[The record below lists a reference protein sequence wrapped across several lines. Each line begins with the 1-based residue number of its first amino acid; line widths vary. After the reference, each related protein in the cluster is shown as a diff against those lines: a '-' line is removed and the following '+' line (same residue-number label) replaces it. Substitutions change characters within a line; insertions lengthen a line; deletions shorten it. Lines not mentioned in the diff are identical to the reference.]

1 MGSAGTGE
9 HPHPPTGELMSNLEH
24 GGQPVVGM
32 HLPTKKFSILRSIR
46 ENKRSQGLFLISPAI
61 LYLLVFLII
70 PSILVILL
78 SFMTRGPYGN
88 VVYRFNVDN
97 YLRLID
103 SLYLRILWFSLVVAG
118 MTTVFTILIGYPLA
132 YYIAR
137 SPVNQ
142 RPILLFLILLP
153 FWTNFIIRIYA
164 WIMILRTEGLL
175 NTFLQNLGLIH
186 LPLDLLYTPTAVLIG
201 MVYEFLPFMVL
212 PLYTSLEKIELSQLE
227 AAADLGAR
235 PFRAFWRITLPL
247 SFPGMIA
254 GSILVFIPAMG
265 MFVVPDLM
273 GGAKTILVGNL
284 IRNQFLVARDWPF
297 GASASMLLLLLTLA
311 FTLFY
316 TRRAGLAE
324 DLLV

>member
-1 MGSAGTGE
+1 MAK
-9 HPHPPTGELMSNLEH
+9 LEQP
-24 GGQPVVGM
+24 GQPS
-32 HLPTKKFSILRSIR
+32 LPMSIPKRKFSVVRSIR
-46 ENKRSQGLFLISPAI
+46 ENSTSQGLVLISPAM
-61 LYLLVFLII
+61 LYLLIFLIV
-70 PSILVILL
+70 PSVLVILL

-88 VVYRFNVDN
+88 IVYRFNIDN
-97 YLRLID
+97 YIRLGDI
-103 SLYLRILWFSLVVAG
+103 LYLRILWFSVVVAG
-118 MTTVFTILIGYPLA
+118 MTTIFTIFIGYPLA

-137 SPVNQ
+137 APVKQ

-164 WIMILRTEGLL
+164 WIMILRTEGILNSFLL
-175 NTFLQNLGLIH
+175 NIGLIK

-212 PLYTSLEKIELSQLE
+212 PLYTSLEKIELAQLE

-235 PFRAFWRITLPL
+235 PFRAFLRVTLPL
-247 SFPGMIA
+247 SVPGMIA

-297 GASASMLLLLLTLA
+297 GAAASMLLLMLTL
-311 FTLFY
+311 FITLFY
-316 TRRAGLAE
+316 TRRAGFGE
-324 DLLV
+324 ELLV